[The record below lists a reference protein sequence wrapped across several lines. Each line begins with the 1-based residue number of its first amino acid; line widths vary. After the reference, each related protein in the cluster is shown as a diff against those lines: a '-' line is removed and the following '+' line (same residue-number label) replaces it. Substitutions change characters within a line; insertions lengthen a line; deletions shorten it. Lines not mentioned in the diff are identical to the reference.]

1 MHPLAGSAFGSTKW
15 STMTILDY
23 LDALAGAGKTR
34 WIVNQA
40 HRRAIRGF
48 KVLIVQPSKLL
59 IAKTVSDELAKLS
72 PVRHKIIDGD
82 HGTHIVASIVAHFRD
97 TLPGGE
103 ILFITHSAFFSRP
116 VPRPSG
122 SVDRP
127 DGRSARCHRLPRTAL
142 ARQ

>member
-1 MHPLAGSAFGSTKW
+1 
-15 STMTILDY
+15 MTILDY

-34 WIVNQA
+34 WIANP
-40 HRRAIRGF
+40 RPSGWAILGF

-82 HGTHIVASIVAHFRD
+82 HGDPQSSRQSSPISATHPLAAR
-97 TLPGGE
+97 
-103 ILFITHSAFFSRP
+103 FFSSPTARSFS
-116 VPRPSG
+116 VPFLAHQG

-127 DGRSARCHRLPRTAL
+127 DGRSARGHRLPRTAL